1 MTTLNHLLNV
11 EVGASFGEPRQPG
24 DPDHIL
30 WTTRKLG
37 DIAQAALE
45 WSHRVRRAR
54 VHEPFTRAGNEM
66 SAFADDVVEQIV
78 AFPSD
83 KLAQIEE
90 ALLTP
95 LGAPSRTMMW
105 TLTISLSNLQPFM
118 EALDEA
124 RAHYER

>member
-1 MTTLNHLLNV
+1 M
-11 EVGASFGEPRQPG
+11 
-24 DPDHIL
+24 
-30 WTTRKLG
+30 
-37 DIAQAALE
+37 
-45 WSHRVRRAR
+45 
-54 VHEPFTRAGNEM
+54 HEPFTRAGNEM